1 MTTYSGFGHCQKEGW
16 RGDLITV
23 TFMQESRV
31 ENNSAGHL
39 RAWALESNRLIL
51 NLLIAIILCDIA

>member
-1 MTTYSGFGHCQKEGW
+1 MALGIVSKKGGEETS
-16 RGDLITV
+16 LITL

-51 NLLIAIILCDIA
+51 NLLISIILCDIA